1 MRKRTRR
8 KVYQLI
14 NPISMAIEGAAVT
27 VGPDLDKLRYVEL
40 AAINAFANGQAT
52 LAEWHELEAL
62 TSIAAVMSQK
72 GIGTEVMSVCMQSK
86 AHLDDTMA
94 RFKRIGRM
102 GATGPALVCW
112 RDLYEYHDLQRASI
126 SRGQYE
132 TLIRETTNRINGG
145 QSLNQLLKDV

>member
-40 AAINAFANGQAT
+40 SAIEAFANGKAT

-94 RFKRIGRM
+94 RFNRIGKM

-126 SRGQYE
+126 GRGQYE